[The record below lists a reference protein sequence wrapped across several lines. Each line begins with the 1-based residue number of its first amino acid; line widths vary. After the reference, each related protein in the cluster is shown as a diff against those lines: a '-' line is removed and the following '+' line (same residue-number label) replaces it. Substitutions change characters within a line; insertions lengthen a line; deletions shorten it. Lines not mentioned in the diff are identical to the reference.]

1 MQENKVKISDLMSKR
16 IDPYYYNE
24 EFQNLIK
31 KLKQTKNICSV
42 GTLIKSWNRG
52 DGPREGFYTD
62 DYQSGVPFIR
72 INNLKQNSI
81 DVSDIKYIYRNI
93 HETRLKRTKVTA
105 NNLIFAISGTKENLG
120 TVAIIPDTIK
130 EANLNSALVRLDLDN
145 LRISNK
151 YFCVLFS
158 LKFVRMQINYIGKG
172 AAQNNLNNE
181 EISQILIPVPS
192 LDLQEQIV
200 KIMSDANIK
209 RQEKYD
215 NAKNLLESI
224 NDILLK
230 ELNIIIPKIDDKK
243 EFKTTISNIL
253 GSRLDPKYHQPKY
266 ETLAKY
272 IKTNIKDLYSLED
285 ICDEVISGQRP
296 KGGVSQVKEGIPS
309 LGGEHVLRD
318 GTIETKNLKFIPED
332 FHKKQ
337 IKSKIKPLDII
348 LVKDGATT
356 GKVGIIP
363 EEYPFKEANINE
375 HVFILRCKKHINP
388 YYILAFL
395 LSEIGQT
402 QIERE
407 ISGATIMGI
416 TKDSLKNI
424 LIPLPSPNTQILIA
438 NEYNMRLE
446 QAQNLKKEA
455 DEEFEKSKAR
465 VERIILGEENL

>member
-1 MQENKVKISDLMSKR
+1 MQENKIKISDLMAQR
-16 IDPYYYNE
+16 FDVYYHNE
-24 EFQNLIK
+24 EFSQLVNLINK
-31 KLKQTKNICSV
+31 SNISFKTLENVTILITDGAHQSPNSDSNCEYNYVTVKDIDNWGNIDLKNCNKISYDAFNSMCQNGCKPQE
-42 GTLIKSWNRG
+42 G
-52 DGPREGFYTD
+52 DVLFSKD
-62 DYQSGVPFIR
+62 
-72 INNLKQNSI
+72 
-81 DVSDIKYIYRNI
+81 
-93 HETRLKRTKVTA
+93 
-105 NNLIFAISGTKENLG
+105 G
-120 TVAIIPDTIK
+120 TVGKVYRVKRDDNFVILSSLAILRPDLEQISSKYLECILQNNITIK
-130 EANLNSALVRLDLDN
+130 LVRRLMGGTAIKRIILDN
-145 LRISNK
+145 LK
-151 YFCVLFS
+151 KV
-158 LKFVRMQINYIGKG
+158 
-172 AAQNNLNNE
+172 
-181 EISQILIPVPS
+181 LIPVPS
-192 LDLQEQIV
+192 AGLQDQIV

-230 ELNIIIPKIDDKK
+230 ELNIIIPKIDNKK

-253 GSRLDPKYHQPKY
+253 SSRLDPKYHQPKY

-424 LIPLPSPNTQILIA
+424 LIPLPSYNTQILIA

-455 DEEFEKSKAR
+455 DKEFEKSKAR

>member
-192 LDLQEQIV
+192 LDLQEQMV

-266 ETLAKY
+266 EELV
-272 IKTNIKDLYSLED
+272 NILENNQDCANLFEAFDSKGLTKGYLPKEKEKDGD
-285 ICDEVISGQRP
+285 
-296 KGGVSQVKEGIPS
+296 VSYLQIRNIN
-309 LGGEHVLRD
+309 LD
-318 GTIETKNLKFIPED
+318 GTVGIKNLASAKGDIF
-332 FHKKQ
+332 KQ
-337 IKSKIKPLDII
+337 YQKLNKNDII
-348 LVKDGATT
+348 VVAT
-356 GKVGIIP
+356 
-363 EEYPFKEANINE
+363 
-375 HVFILRCKKHINP
+375 
-388 YYILAFL
+388 
-395 LSEIGQT
+395 
-402 QIERE
+402 
-407 ISGATIMGI
+407 GATIGKIGLWKDEGNCYLGGDMYKFHTNTNFYPYYVLAYLLSPLGQLQIKRGI
-416 TKDSLKNI
+416 TGATNGHISSADIENIKIIKPNLTIQKIISDKFKN
-424 LIPLPSPNTQILIA
+424 
-438 NEYNMRLE
+438 YLE